1 MQKQKMDAFSEL
13 HSGGNLKPAG
23 PVAYF
28 PVNKTGYRY
37 LFSSKTL
44 TFSINTMQGD
54 SHYG

>member
-13 HSGGNLKPAG
+13 HPGGNLNPAG

-37 LFSSKTL
+37 LFSSKTI
-44 TFSINTMQGD
+44 TFSINTM
-54 SHYG
+54 